1 MPVLR
6 VWKSAQSVVM
16 KRRDKERGGKR
27 RRGINW
33 QTLPLVRLR
42 KEVLRR
48 AVGWTESP
56 LQGRLSCSGDP
67 LFSIFIL
74 SSISTMSL
82 WNLQSSTLH
91 EMQLAEPTCHSD
103 EARICSNVASINVP
117 PEDLVHTK
125 YLRAVP

>member
-1 MPVLR
+1 MCSECSEAKNINVKPVLR
-6 VWKSAQSVVM
+6 VWKSALRCRV
-16 KRRDKERGGKR
+16 RDGRHVAR
-27 RRGINW
+27 RR
-33 QTLPLVRLR
+33 Q
-42 KEVLRR
+42 EVLRW

-67 LFSIFIL
+67 SFSIFTL

-103 EARICSNVASINVP
+103 EARICSNVASIKVR
-117 PEDLVHTK
+117 
-125 YLRAVP
+125 Y